1 MQNLRILICAVALS
15 LFAAGA
21 ATAEKKDE
29 AAKPQLTYYYFD
41 G

>member
-15 LFAAGA
+15 LFAGGA
-21 ATAEKKDE
+21 ATAEKKE
-29 AAKPQLTYYYFD
+29 AAKPQLAYYYFD